1 MSSGS
6 NIVSNSAARSSE
18 PEAGSHYKRALKRT
32 QRAFKL
38 LLIPLLAWL
47 FLLYLYPL
55 LGILVRSVLDP
66 GLTLKHYAHFFSVSA
81 YQSVLFSTTKIA
93 LFVTLAC
100 LIVGYPLAYL
110 MATIKPRTANL
121 LLILVLLPFWMSIL
135 VRTYAWMVL
144 LGRSGI
150 INSAL
155 MNLGLISSPLPL
167 MYNWF
172 GISVGM
178 VHILLPFMILPLYSV
193 MKGIDRNL
201 MLAAQNLGANS
212 LQAFIRVFLPLSFP
226 GIAAGCL
233 LVFIISLGFFIT
245 PSLLG
250 GTKNMTISM
259 LIESHV
265 NALLNWG
272 FASALSTIL
281 LTSTLLILLVST
293 RTLKAERLF
302 GAKL

>member
-1 MSSGS
+1 MRSGS
-6 NIVSNSAARSSE
+6 IPVSNPATGHLE
-18 PEAGSHYKRALKRT
+18 PEGDSHYKRALKRT

-38 LLIPLLAWL
+38 LLIPLLLWL
-47 FLLYLYPL
+47 VFIYLYPL

-66 GLTLKHYAHFFSVSA
+66 GLTFKHYAHFLNVSA
-81 YQSVLFSTTKIA
+81 YQSVLISTTKIA
-93 LFVTLAC
+93 LFVTLAS
-100 LIVGYPLAYL
+100 LVLGYPIAYL
-110 MATIKPRTANL
+110 MATIRPRTANL
-121 LLILVLLPFWMSIL
+121 VLILVLLPFWMSIL

-150 INSAL
+150 INNAL

-212 LQAFIRVFLPLSFP
+212 VQAFVRVFLPLSFP

-293 RTLKAERLF
+293 RALKVERLF
-302 GAKL
+302 GGK

>member
-1 MSSGS
+1 MRSGS
-6 NIVSNSAARSSE
+6 IILSNSAAGNLEPKGSSQ
-18 PEAGSHYKRALKRT
+18 YKWALKRT

-38 LLIPLLAWL
+38 LLIPLLLWL
-47 FLLYLYPL
+47 FFLYLYPL
-55 LGILVRSVLDP
+55 LGILIRSFLDP
-66 GLTLKHYAHFFSVSA
+66 GLTLKHYVHFLNVSA

-93 LFVTLAC
+93 LFVTLAS
-100 LIVGYPLAYL
+100 LVLGYPLAYL
-110 MATIKPRTANL
+110 MATIRPRTANL
-121 LLILVLLPFWMSIL
+121 VLILVLLPFWMSIL

-201 MLAAQNLGANS
+201 MLAAQNLGASS
-212 LQAFIRVFLPLSFP
+212 LQAFIRIFLPLSFP

-281 LTSTLLILLVST
+281 LTTTLFILLISA
-293 RTLKAERLF
+293 RTLKPERLF
-302 GAKL
+302 GGKS

>member
-1 MSSGS
+1 MRSGS
-6 NIVSNSAARSSE
+6 RILSNSIAGNSEARG
-18 PEAGSHYKRALKRT
+18 GSQYKSTLKRT
-32 QRAFKL
+32 QNAFKL
-38 LLIPLLAWL
+38 LLIPLLVWL
-47 FLLYLYPL
+47 SFLYLYPL

-66 GLTLKHYAHFFSVSA
+66 GLTLKHYEHFFGVSV

-93 LFVTLAC
+93 LVVALAC

-110 MATIKPRTANL
+110 MATVKPRTGNL

-150 INSAL
+150 INRAL
-155 MNLGLISSPLPL
+155 MSLGLISSPLPL

-201 MLAAQNLGANS
+201 MLAARNLGANS
-212 LQAFIRVFLPLSFP
+212 IQAFMRVFLPLSFP

-281 LTSTLLILLVST
+281 LTTTLLILFIST
-293 RTLKAERLF
+293 RVLKPERLF
-302 GAKL
+302 GGK